1 MSKNS
6 EMREIMSFFFYSTED
21 RLEQTELND
30 ASLFLFHEE
39 GSFVFGKPR
48 ALSYV
53 FSFEKETRESLDVLK
68 DALLALGAEK
78 IAIESSS
85 LVFCGKRISRDRYF
99 EKDGRFFHSGT
110 MFYSRKTPQ
119 LLPMEEVQ
127 SGLTMLLL
135 VGAIKYQF
143 EKRFGKSADEESC
156 AM

>member
-21 RLEQTELND
+21 RLEQTELNG

-39 GSFVFGKPR
+39 GSFAFGKPR
-48 ALSYV
+48 SLSYV

-68 DALLALGAEK
+68 SALSELGVRNLKTEAD
-78 IAIESSS
+78 S
-85 LVFCGKRISRDRYF
+85 LVSGGKKLTQDRYYMK
-99 EKDGRFFHSGT
+99 EGRFYHSGRL
-110 MFYSRKTPQ
+110 FFSEKSPH
-119 LLPMEEVQ
+119 LLPMEEAAD
-127 SGLTMLLL
+127 GLTMLLL
-135 VGAIKYQF
+135 IGAVKYQF